1 MVNAF
6 GGSFLTLNLYN
17 MPTLTSKLEA
27 VNSMLGHIGESPVN
41 SISDTN
47 ALPISAATAISVL
60 DEVSRSVQAE
70 GWHFNTELK
79 VTLSPAGDG
88 TITLSDDILEVDTID
103 TSIDIAQRGLSLFDR
118 SNNTSVFSKDLK
130 VNLTRLLDFTS
141 LPEAARRYITLR
153 ASRVFQGRIV
163 GSRELEA
170 LIARD
175 EYNARADLMDTEG
188 NNSDR
193 TIFDSYNVASRIG
206 INRNYDIS

>member
-1 MVNAF
+1 
-6 GGSFLTLNLYN
+6 

-60 DEVSRSVQAE
+60 DEVSRAVQAE

-88 TITLSDDILEVDTID
+88 TITLDEDVLEVDT
-103 TSIDIAQRGLSLFDR
+103 TSNPDIAQRGLALFDR
-118 SNNTSVFSKDLK
+118 SSNTSVFTSGLE
-130 VNLTRLLDFTS
+130 VNLTRLLDWTS

-153 ASRVFQGRIV
+153 ASRVFQGRLV

-175 EYNARADLMDTEG
+175 EYNARADLMDAEANT
-188 NNSDR
+188 SDR
-193 TIFDSYNVASRIG
+193 SIFDSYDAVIRIG
-206 INRNYDIS
+206 INRNYDLA